1 MAKPSAEPT
10 VPRRQIAALP
20 WRIVDGRL
28 EVCLVTTRETRRWTI
43 PKGWPMRNRT
53 DRDAARLEAEQ
64 EAGVTGK
71 PTKAPIG
78 TYDYFKRLVDRF
90 ELLRVEVYALK
101 ATKTLEDWKEKGER
115 EVRWFTAADAALLV
129 DEPEL
134 ATLITRFTPEA
145 A

>member
-64 EAGVTGK
+64 EAGLVGK
-71 PTKAPIG
+71 PAKTPIG
-78 TYDYFKRLVDRF
+78 TYDYFKRLIDRF

-101 ATKTLEDWKEKGER
+101 ATKMLEDWKEKGER

-134 ATLITRFTPEA
+134 ATLITRFVPEA

>member
-1 MAKPSAEPT
+1 MEKTSPDPG

-28 EVCLVTTRETRRWTI
+28 EVCLVTTRETRRWTV
-43 PKGWPMRNRT
+43 PKGWPMRHRT
-53 DRDAARLEAEQ
+53 DRRAARREAEQ

-71 PTKAPIG
+71 PGKRPIG
-78 TYDYFKRLVDRF
+78 TYDYFKRLVTHF

-101 ATKTLEDWKEKGER
+101 ATKTLADWEEMDER
-115 EVRWFTAADAALLV
+115 EVRWFAPADAALMV

-134 ATLITRFTPEA
+134 ATLIARFAPEA
-145 A
+145 

>member
-28 EVCLVTTRETRRWTI
+28 EVCLVTTRETHRWTV

-64 EAGVTGK
+64 EAGLTGK
-71 PTKAPIG
+71 PAKVVIG
-78 TYDYFKRLVDRF
+78 TYDYFKRLETHF

-101 ATKTLEDWKEKGER
+101 TTKMLDDWKEKGER
-115 EVRWFTAADAALLV
+115 EVRWFTTADAALMV

-134 ATLITRFTPEA
+134 ATLIARFAPEA
-145 A
+145 